1 VLAIEP
7 VSGTVRVGSRDR
19 LAVREIIG
27 NRPVWPSGDELAAEV
42 NCVAQVRAHGGTA
55 PASAALVD
63 GQLRVRLAGELRGV
77 APGQA
82 VVLYRSDPHGDVV
95 LGSATIASTG

>member
-1 VLAIEP
+1 
-7 VSGTVRVGSRDR
+7 
-19 LAVREIIG
+19 
-27 NRPVWPSGDELAAEV
+27 VWPSGDELAAEV

-82 VVLYRSDPHGDVV
+82 VVLYRPAPDGDVV